1 MGEESL
7 IDTLTRRQ
15 LLRGGLFVGTAAFL
29 AGCQQPTRVV
39 GQTVPGPLWP
49 DLEKAAEDPPLP
61 PTVRPAPEPNVVF
74 PTPEVPPSGV
84 IPRSRWTTAQVI
96 ESRVS
101 SMGGVSRITVHHEG
115 MIFSGSTDMSSIA
128 RRLSNIRTAHL
139 NRRPEPFGDIGYH
152 YIIDPAGRI
161 WEGRPLR
168 YQGAHVERKNEH
180 NLGIMVMGNFEQQR
194 PTQAQLLSLE
204 RFVIDQMKR
213 YQVPVSRLYTH
224 REIGDTLCP
233 GRNLQRWM
241 LAQRSPAGSFARI

>member
-1 MGEESL
+1 MGEESF
-7 IDTLTRRQ
+7 IETLTRRQ
-15 LLRGGLFVGTAAFL
+15 LLRGGMVAGTAAFL
-29 AGCQQPTRVV
+29 AGCQQPTRVA
-39 GQTVPGPLWP
+39 QTVPGPLWP

-74 PTPEVPPSGV
+74 AKPEAAPAGV
-84 IPRSRWTTAQVI
+84 IPRSRWTTGRVI

-101 SMGGVSRITVHHEG
+101 SMAGVSRITVHHEG
-115 MIFSGSTDMSSIA
+115 MVFSGSTDPSAIA
-128 RRLSNIRTAHL
+128 RRLSNIRTAHI

-168 YQGAHVERKNEH
+168 FQGAHVERKNEH
-180 NLGIMVMGNFEQQR
+180 NLGIMLMGNFEQQR
-194 PTQAQLLSLE
+194 PTPAQLASLE

-224 REIGDTLCP
+224 REVGDTLCP

-241 LAQRSPAGSFARI
+241 LAQRSPAGAFARI